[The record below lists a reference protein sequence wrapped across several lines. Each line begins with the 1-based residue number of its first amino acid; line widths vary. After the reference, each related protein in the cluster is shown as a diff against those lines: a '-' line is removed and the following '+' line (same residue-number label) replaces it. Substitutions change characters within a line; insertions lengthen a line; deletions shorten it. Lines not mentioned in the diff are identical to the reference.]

1 MTKYSGFYDLPT
13 AWSNVF
19 WGILLGGVYGRLIH
33 DAAITPYLSM
43 FLDDSQEVVN
53 PLNII
58 ILGVLASVAVHLLL
72 RRNRVR

>member
-1 MTKYSGFYDLPT
+1 
-13 AWSNVF
+13 
-19 WGILLGGVYGRLIH
+19 
-33 DAAITPYLSM
+33 M

-72 RRNRVR
+72 RRNRVRKEVLKLQVVGR